1 MGMIG
6 KRLSELLT
14 GFGFRVI
21 AQDPFLSDEQ
31 AMEIGVEKVSLEE
44 LFSRAYI
51 ASNHIPDLPST
62 KKVPDQA
69 LFDSMRAGATFI
81 PNGKGAQVD
90 EAGLIATHKNR
101 RDRSPGRNVPGTA
114 RRRV

>member
-1 MGMIG
+1 MIG

-14 GFGFRVI
+14 GYGFRVI

-51 ASNHIPDLPST
+51 VSNHIPDLPST
-62 KKVPDQA
+62 KKVLDRA
-69 LFDSMRAGATFI
+69 LFDSMREGAIFT
-81 PNGKGAQVD
+81 NRSGQR
-90 EAGLIATHKNR
+90 GLF
-101 RDRSPGRNVPGTA
+101 S
-114 RRRV
+114 RVKKFGFWMGSC